1 MKKKA
6 IRGKYEI
13 VTTKVKV
20 KKNNETRV
28 NISRNKGRKYK
39 DIRRHE

>member
-1 MKKKA
+1 LKKKA

-20 KKNNETRV
+20 KKNDETRV
-28 NISRNKGRKYK
+28 NISRNEGRKYK
-39 DIRRHE
+39 DVRRHE